1 MSQLLLNGTSRGESP
16 AMRILIGLVLAIV
29 VNYGLFTLMKE
40 MTTSDSN
47 LYRDDNE
54 MLVLDFVRLK
64 EEETQPETV
73 KREIPK
79 KPPPPEEPPPPTA
92 TTTPKMTQPN
102 VQQPK
107 MDMPRIDVPLNIAG
121 QPYLGD
127 FSAEPA
133 PAPSPVPAQPGPQ
146 MDDEVVA
153 LVRIPPNYPRV
164 AQRRGIEGVV
174 TVAFTIT
181 RDGRVKDPVVVSAN
195 PENVFDNAAMTAI
208 LKWKFKAKVVDGEPV
223 ERRATQEIE
232 FKLAR

>member
-1 MSQLLLNGTSRGESP
+1 MSQLLLNETSRGESP
-16 AMRILIGLVLAIV
+16 SMRIFIGLLLAIL

-40 MTTSDSN
+40 MTNSDSS

-54 MLVLDFVRLK
+54 ILVLDFVRLK
-64 EEETQPETV
+64 QEETQPETI

-79 KPPPPEEPPPPTA
+79 KPPPPEEPPPPTP
-92 TTTPKMTQPN
+92 TTAPKMTQPD
-102 VQQPK
+102 VQQPQ
-107 MDMPRIDVPLNIAG
+107 MDMPKIDITLNIAG

-133 PAPSPVPAQPGPQ
+133 PAPSPTPVQGPQ
-146 MDDEVVA
+146 MDDEVVP

-174 TVAFTIT
+174 TVVFTIT
-181 RDGRVKDPVVVSAN
+181 RDGRVKDPEVVSAS
-195 PENVFDNAAMTAI
+195 PENVFDNAAKTAI
-208 LKWKFKAKVVDGEPV
+208 LKWKFKPKVVDGEPV

>member
-1 MSQLLLNGTSRGESP
+1 MSQLLLNETSRGDAP
-16 AMRILIGLVLAIV
+16 VMRIFIGLLLAIV

-40 MTTSDSN
+40 MTTSDSS

-54 MLVLDFVRLK
+54 ILVLDFVRLK
-64 EEETQPETV
+64 QEEAPPETV

-79 KPPPPEEPPPPTA
+79 KPPPPEEPPPPTP
-92 TTTPKMTQPN
+92 TTAPKMTQPD

-127 FSAEPA
+127 FSVEPA
-133 PAPSPVPAQPGPQ
+133 PAPSPAPVQPGPQ
-146 MDDEVVA
+146 MDDEVVP

-208 LKWKFKAKVVDGEPV
+208 LKWKFKPKVVDGEPV

>member
-1 MSQLLLNGTSRGESP
+1 MFIR
-16 AMRILIGLVLAIV
+16 
-29 VNYGLFTLMKE
+29 Y
-40 MTTSDSN
+40 SN
-47 LYRDDNE
+47 E
-54 MLVLDFVRLK
+54 ALVLDFVRLK
-64 EEETQPETV
+64 QEETQPETI

-79 KPPPPEEPPPPTA
+79 KPPPPEEPPPPTP
-92 TTTPKMTQPN
+92 TTAPKMTQPD

-133 PAPSPVPAQPGPQ
+133 PAASPAPAQPGPQ
-146 MDDEVVA
+146 MDDEVVP

-181 RDGRVKDPVVVSAN
+181 RDGQVKDPVVVSAN

-208 LKWKFKAKVVDGEPV
+208 LKWKFKPKVVDGEPV

>member
-1 MSQLLLNGTSRGESP
+1 MSQLLLNETSRGESP
-16 AMRILIGLVLAIV
+16 SMRIFIGLLLAIL

-40 MTTSDSN
+40 MTTSDSS

-64 EEETQPETV
+64 QEETQPETI

-79 KPPPPEEPPPPTA
+79 KPPPPEEPPPPTP
-92 TTTPKMTQPN
+92 TTAPKMTQPD
-102 VQQPK
+102 VQQPQ
-107 MDMPRIDVPLNIAG
+107 MDMPKIDVPLNIAG

-133 PAPSPVPAQPGPQ
+133 PAPSPTPVQGPQ
-146 MDDEVVA
+146 MDDEVVP

-174 TVAFTIT
+174 TVVFTIT
-181 RDGRVKDPVVVSAN
+181 RDGRVKDPEVVSAS
-195 PENVFDNAAMTAI
+195 PENVFDNAAKTAI
-208 LKWKFKAKVVDGEPV
+208 LKWKFKPKVVDGEPV

>member
-1 MSQLLLNGTSRGESP
+1 MSQLLLKETSRGESP
-16 AMRILIGLVLAIV
+16 AMRILIGLLLAIV

-40 MTTSDSN
+40 MTNSDSS
-47 LYRDDNE
+47 LFRDDNE
-54 MLVLDFVRLK
+54 LLVLDFVRLK
-64 EEETQPETV
+64 QEETQPETI

-79 KPPPPEEPPPPTA
+79 KPPPPEEPPPPTP
-92 TTTPKMTQPN
+92 TTAPKMTQPD

-133 PAPSPVPAQPGPQ
+133 PAPSPAPAQPGPQ
-146 MDDEVVA
+146 MDDEVVP

-181 RDGRVKDPVVVSAN
+181 RDGQVKDPVVVSAN

-208 LKWKFKAKVVDGEPV
+208 LKWKFKPKVVDGEPV

>member
-1 MSQLLLNGTSRGESP
+1 MSQLLLNETSRGESP
-16 AMRILIGLVLAIV
+16 SMRIFIGLLLAIL

-40 MTTSDSN
+40 MTTSDSS

-64 EEETQPETV
+64 QEETQPETI

-79 KPPPPEEPPPPTA
+79 KPPPPEEPPPPTP
-92 TTTPKMTQPN
+92 TTAPKMTQPD
-102 VQQPK
+102 VQQPQ
-107 MDMPRIDVPLNIAG
+107 MDMPKIDIPLNIAG

-133 PAPSPVPAQPGPQ
+133 PAPSPTPVQGPQ
-146 MDDEVVA
+146 MDDEVVP

-174 TVAFTIT
+174 TVVFTIT
-181 RDGRVKDPVVVSAN
+181 RDGRVKDPEVVSAS
-195 PENVFDNAAMTAI
+195 PENVFDNAAKTAI
-208 LKWKFKAKVVDGEPV
+208 LKWKFKPKVVDGEPV

>member
-1 MSQLLLNGTSRGESP
+1 MSQLLLNETSRGESP
-16 AMRILIGLVLAIV
+16 SMRIFIGLLLAIL

-40 MTTSDSN
+40 MTNSDIS

-54 MLVLDFVRLK
+54 ILVLDFVRLK
-64 EEETQPETV
+64 QEETQPETI

-79 KPPPPEEPPPPTA
+79 KPPPPEEPPPPTP
-92 TTTPKMTQPN
+92 TTAPKMTQPD
-102 VQQPK
+102 VQQPQ
-107 MDMPRIDVPLNIAG
+107 MDMPKIDIPLNIAG

-133 PAPSPVPAQPGPQ
+133 PAPSPTPVQGPQ
-146 MDDEVVA
+146 MDDEVVP

-174 TVAFTIT
+174 TVVFTIT
-181 RDGRVKDPVVVSAN
+181 RDGRVKDPEVVSAS
-195 PENVFDNAAMTAI
+195 PENVFDNAAKTAI
-208 LKWKFKAKVVDGEPV
+208 LKWKFKPKVVDGEPV

>member
-1 MSQLLLNGTSRGESP
+1 MSQLLLNETSRGESP
-16 AMRILIGLVLAIV
+16 SMRIFIGLLLAIL

-40 MTTSDSN
+40 MTTSDSS

-64 EEETQPETV
+64 QEETQPETI

-79 KPPPPEEPPPPTA
+79 KPPPPEEPPPPT
-92 TTTPKMTQPN
+92 PKMTQPD
-102 VQQPK
+102 VQQPQ
-107 MDMPRIDVPLNIAG
+107 MDMPKIDIPLNIAG

-133 PAPSPVPAQPGPQ
+133 PAPSPTPVQGPQ
-146 MDDEVVA
+146 MDDEVVP

-174 TVAFTIT
+174 TVVFTIT
-181 RDGRVKDPVVVSAN
+181 RDGRVKDPEVVSAS
-195 PENVFDNAAMTAI
+195 PENVFDNAAKTAI
-208 LKWKFKAKVVDGEPV
+208 LKWKFKPKVVDGEPV

>member
-1 MSQLLLNGTSRGESP
+1 MSQLLLNETSHGES
-16 AMRILIGLVLAIV
+16 AAVRILIGLLLAIV
-29 VNYGLFTLMKE
+29 VNYGLFLLMTE
-40 MTTSDSN
+40 MTDADSN
-47 LYRDDNE
+47 LFREDNE
-54 MLVLDFVRLK
+54 VLVLDFIRLQQ
-64 EEETQPETV
+64 EEAPPETI
-73 KREIPK
+73 KREVPK

-92 TTTPKMTQPN
+92 TPTPNITQPD
-102 VQQPK
+102 VQQPQ

-127 FSAEPA
+127 FSAAPPA
-133 PAPSPVPAQPGPQ
+133 PAPVPAQPGPQ
-146 MDDEVVA
+146 LDDEVVA

-181 RDGRVKDPVVVSAN
+181 RDGRVKDPEVISAD

-208 LKWKFKAKVVDGEPV
+208 LKWKFRPKMVDGEPV

>member
-1 MSQLLLNGTSRGESP
+1 MSQLLLNETSRGESP
-16 AMRILIGLVLAIV
+16 SMRIVIGLLLAIV

-40 MTTSDSN
+40 MTNSDSS

-54 MLVLDFVRLK
+54 ILVLDFVRLK
-64 EEETQPETV
+64 QEETQPETI
-73 KREIPK
+73 KREVPK
-79 KPPPPEEPPPPTA
+79 KPPPPEEPPPPTP
-92 TTTPKMTQPN
+92 TTAPKMTQPN

-133 PAPSPVPAQPGPQ
+133 PAAPVPAQPGPQ
-146 MDDEVVA
+146 MDSEVVA

-181 RDGRVKDPVVVSAN
+181 RNGRVKDPVVVSAN
-195 PENVFDNAAMTAI
+195 PENVFDKAAMTAI
-208 LKWKFKAKVVDGEPV
+208 LKWKFKSKEVNGEPV

>member
-1 MSQLLLNGTSRGESP
+1 MLL
-16 AMRILIGLVLAIV
+16 
-29 VNYGLFTLMKE
+29 
-40 MTTSDSN
+40 
-47 LYRDDNE
+47 
-54 MLVLDFVRLK
+54 LDFVRLK
-64 EEETQPETV
+64 QEETPPETI

-79 KPPPPEEPPPPTA
+79 KPPPPEEPPPPTP
-92 TTTPKMTQPN
+92 TTAPKMTQPD

-133 PAPSPVPAQPGPQ
+133 PAPSPSPVQGPQ
-146 MDDEVVA
+146 MDDEVVP

-208 LKWKFKAKVVDGEPV
+208 LKWKFKPKVVDGEPV

>member
-1 MSQLLLNGTSRGESP
+1 MSQLLLNETSSGDAP
-16 AMRILIGLVLAIV
+16 VMRIFIGLLLAIV

-40 MTTSDSN
+40 MTTSDSS

-54 MLVLDFVRLK
+54 ILVLDFVRLK
-64 EEETQPETV
+64 QEEAPPETV

-79 KPPPPEEPPPPTA
+79 KPPPPEEPPPPTP
-92 TTTPKMTQPN
+92 TTAPKMTQPD

-133 PAPSPVPAQPGPQ
+133 PAPSPAPVQPGPQ
-146 MDDEVVA
+146 MDDEVVP

-208 LKWKFKAKVVDGEPV
+208 LKWKFKPKVVDGEPV

>member
-16 AMRILIGLVLAIV
+16 SMRIFIGLLLAIL

-40 MTTSDSN
+40 MTTSDSS

-64 EEETQPETV
+64 QEETQPETI

-79 KPPPPEEPPPPTA
+79 KPPPPEEPPPPTP
-92 TTTPKMTQPN
+92 TTAPKMTQPD
-102 VQQPK
+102 VQQPQ
-107 MDMPRIDVPLNIAG
+107 MDMPKIDVPLNIAG

-133 PAPSPVPAQPGPQ
+133 PAPSPTPVQGPQ
-146 MDDEVVA
+146 MDDEVVP

-174 TVAFTIT
+174 TVVFTIT
-181 RDGRVKDPVVVSAN
+181 RDGRVKDPEVVSAS
-195 PENVFDNAAMTAI
+195 PENVFDNAAKTAI
-208 LKWKFKAKVVDGEPV
+208 LKWKFKPKVVDGEPV